1 MIREAIEYNLYSAII
16 STVHEKRKK
25 GTLYDIGWLRRI
37 R

>member
-16 STVHEKRKK
+16 FMNARRDKI
-25 GTLYDIGWLRRI
+25 GTLRDIGWLRRI

>member
-16 STVHEKRKK
+16 SMAHEKRKK
-25 GTLYDIGWLRRI
+25 GTLCDIGWLRRI

>member
-16 STVHEKRKK
+16 FMAHEKREKR
-25 GTLYDIGWLRRI
+25 TLCDIGWLRRI